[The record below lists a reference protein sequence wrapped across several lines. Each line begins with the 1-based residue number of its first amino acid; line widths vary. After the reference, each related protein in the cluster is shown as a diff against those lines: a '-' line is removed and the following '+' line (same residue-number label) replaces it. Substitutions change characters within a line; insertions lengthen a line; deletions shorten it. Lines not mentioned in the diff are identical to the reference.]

1 MPLGILEICISLVK
15 CKYLKSKKLFLKFLF
30 RLWHLHQIVN
40 IFEKKMIV
48 IANVFPKLQTVKD
61 LVKPLSWKRC
71 FRISLDNQNINGCE
85 TLLKS
90 AWEHFYQ
97 ISGSLWTEMTSKRS
111 PLLKFEILEVFVN
124 TLTDDENYFFGDSGD
139 LQLPSQMQIS

>member
-71 FRISLDNQNINGCE
+71 FRISFDNKNLNNCQ
-85 TLLKS
+85 TLFKS
-90 AWEHFYQ
+90 AWEHFYHNF
-97 ISGSLWTEMTSKRS
+97 GSLWREMTLKIS
-111 PLLKFEILEVFVN
+111 PLLKFEILGGFVN
-124 TLTDDENYFFGDSGD
+124 TLTVDDKYPVWYCENLKFPIQ
-139 LQLPSQMQIS
+139 LQLS